1 MAMILLV
8 EKDKLQRWALT
19 QSLEEAGHTVHDAVD
34 LREASTH
41 LQQHQSDI
49 LLLDRSLPDGT
60 GLEFYKLHQDVLD
73 TTGVILMAAVNRLE
87 DAMKALNVGVAGF
100 LTKPVD
106 LDELHGCIDRTL
118 QVLNDRKEAMAAR
131 RVRQRE
137 GEHTLVADSPAFRE
151 VLHTVQDLATS
162 NVRCILI
169 QGQRCAGKKALS
181 SFLHAISPR
190 SHKPLLKVRCH
201 VTPGP
206 DLEDELFGTTVTDG
220 DSHTHHQGLL
230 ELADGGT
237 LILDEVAH
245 LPVQTQTRVLDV
257 IEKGRLRRNGSLK
270 EITTD
275 VRILAITNRD
285 LEALKQQSAFNKE
298 FLHRLSAS
306 AITLPPLMD
315 HPEDVLPL
323 ANHYLEQFAPRF
335 DQKFT
340 GFSAE
345 AEQHLQDH
353 PWPGN
358 VCELRQTV
366 EQAMILAT
374 GPVIGPESLIL
385 GPAEQAPEPGSSGTP
400 SSSDI
405 RPLQEIERDLVTQ
418 ALQATKGHRTRAAA
432 LLGISRDQLRYRLR
446 KFDLDN

>member
-1 MAMILLV
+1 MALILLV
-8 EKDKLQRWALT
+8 EKDKLQRWALI

-34 LREASTH
+34 LHEASTH
-41 LQQHQSDI
+41 LQQHQPDI
-49 LLLDRSLPDGT
+49 LLMDRSLPDGT

-87 DAMKALNVGVAGF
+87 DAMRALNVGVAGF

-118 QVLNDRKEAMAAR
+118 QVLTDRKEAMAAR

-151 VLHTVQDLATS
+151 VLHTAQDLATS

-169 QGQRCAGKKALS
+169 QGERCTGKKALS
-181 SFLHAISPR
+181 TYLHAISPR

-201 VTPGP
+201 ATPGP
-206 DLEDELFGTTVTDG
+206 VLEDDLFGTTETDG
-220 DSHTHHQGLL
+220 DSHTHLQGLL

-245 LPVQTQTRVLDV
+245 LPLQTQARVLDV

-275 VRILAITNRD
+275 VRILAITNRN
-285 LEALKQQSAFNKE
+285 LEALKQRSAFNKD
-298 FLHRLSAS
+298 FFHRLSAS

-335 DQKFT
+335 DKEFT
-340 GFSAE
+340 GFSPE
-345 AEQHLQDH
+345 AEQHLLAH
-353 PWPGN
+353 SWPGHI
-358 VCELRQTV
+358 CELRQIV
-366 EQAMILAT
+366 ERAMILEE

-385 GPAEQAPEPGSSGTP
+385 TSAADAPA
-400 SSSDI
+400 SDPALQI
-405 RPLQEIERDLVTQ
+405 RPLEEVERELVIR
-418 ALQATKGHRTRAAA
+418 AMEATHGHRTRAGA
-432 LLGISRDQLRYRLR
+432 LLGITRDQLRYRLR